1 MKIVI
6 RRYRTGDEAQVSDL
20 WSRASKAAHPF
31 IPGEG
36 EGERLRLLRDVYL
49 VHAENWVATDADG
62 NVVGLLGLLSTH
74 EDAEV
79 GGLFIAP
86 EAQGKGIGRQLIA
99 HAVALKGDL
108 RLEVFA
114 RNEGARH
121 FYRRTGFE
129 EDGSRTD
136 PDTGFELI
144 LLRRKRT
151 SAPN

>member
-1 MKIVI
+1 MG
-6 RRYRTGDEAQVSDL
+6 RWSGFSGCFPRTRPRKS
-20 WSRASKAAHPF
+20 
-31 IPGEG
+31 
-36 EGERLRLLRDVYL
+36 
-49 VHAENWVATDADG
+49 
-62 NVVGLLGLLSTH
+62 
-74 EDAEV
+74 

-99 HAVALKGDL
+99 HAVTLKGDL

-114 RNEGARH
+114 RNEGARR

-144 LLRRKRT
+144 LLQRKRT